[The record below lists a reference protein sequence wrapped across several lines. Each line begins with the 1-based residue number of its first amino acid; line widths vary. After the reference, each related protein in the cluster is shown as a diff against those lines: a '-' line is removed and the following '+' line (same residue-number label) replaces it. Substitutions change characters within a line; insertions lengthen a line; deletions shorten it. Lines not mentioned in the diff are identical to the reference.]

1 MTVVAPGSP
10 HAALRDAAAIAQRIV
25 ADEQAADLE
34 RIRLVDGQ
42 LPNLNPE
49 VDGGIEMGAGEKI
62 HAIRPLAMLE
72 DRNSST
78 PAGGTLYL
86 TSERIV
92 HVGERSREINL
103 DAIDET
109 AVALERLLLVDL
121 ADGSGLAIEID
132 QPRLLRV
139 QLAAARANA
148 RRRSQ

>member
-1 MTVVAPGSP
+1 MTVVAPRSRD
-10 HAALRDAAAIAQRIV
+10 AALRDAATIAQRIV
-25 ADEQAADLE
+25 ADERAADLE

-42 LPNLNPE
+42 LPNLNLE
-49 VDGGIEMGAGEKI
+49 VDGGIQMGAGEEI

-72 DRNSST
+72 DRNSSK